1 MGSATTIRARILVKA
16 YPQPSKTYEETV
28 CVAAVTED
36 GSRML
41 RLYPIRYRKLPKAA
55 QFERFDLV
63 EMRVETPKHDN
74 RPESLHVDEDSIR
87 LVELGANLKDESKV
101 QLWKAHVA
109 PSLKHLHQQN
119 REHRRSLGIVRP
131 DAGSVR
137 FFHKPV
143 AQGDDQDRE
152 ISESLVQQNSLFES
166 PLKPLKRSGFL
177 FGYKFTSDGHPHTH
191 VIHDWEVQAAYF
203 NYCNKYGDEAM
214 NRLAQH
220 YGEYIPGRNLHFILG
235 TMKAHPTSFIIIGLL
250 RSSVSPEDMDLQGS
264 LF

>member
-16 YPQPSKTYEETV
+16 YPQPSQTYEETV

-41 RLYPIRYRKLPKAA
+41 RLYPIRYRKLPKEA
-55 QFERFDLV
+55 QFDRFDLV
-63 EMRVETPKHDN
+63 EMRVETPRHDN
-74 RPESLHVDEDSIR
+74 RPESLHVEEDSIR
-87 LVELGANLKDESKV
+87 VVELGASLKDESRV

-109 PSLKHLHQQN
+109 PSLKHLHQEN
-119 REHRRSLGIVRP
+119 RQHRRSLGIVRP

-143 AQGDDQDRE
+143 GQGDEQDRE
-152 ISESLVQQNSLFES
+152 ISESLVQQSSLFES
-166 PLKPLKRSGFL
+166 ALTPLKRSGLL

-203 NYCNKYGDEAM
+203 NYRKRYGEEALS
-214 NRLAQH
+214 RLAEH
-220 YGEYIPGRNLHFILG
+220 YGEYIPTRNLHFILG

-250 RSSVSPEDMDLQGS
+250 RSKVSPEQLDAQLP
-264 LF
+264 LL